1 VAAPSTNVARK
12 VYRCERAAGCVSA
25 ACGVSTAPYTAAPSI
40 SPETKSRGV
49 VRGFLTNTMPK
60 RARAAKKAE
69 KAENSGD
76 EGGSDG
82 RTVSGGAGSKRRLSA
97 GAADEALRGA
107 LECPVCYETML
118 PPILQCSSG
127 HPVCTVCRAKLKK
140 CPTCRRKLGNI
151 RNLLLEKL
159 AADQRIQLVC
169 SFAARGCSEQ
179 LCYGDLSTHQEVC
192 RFRPLTCPHAA
203 PSGARL
209 GPAAECTWMGSE
221 GEIAAHLIAKHGAS
235 FEMMLPYES
244 AGSDAAVSSDATEGD
259 GRLRP
264 KDDRLGH
271 GRQGRDGVVYCMM
284 SSLNRASRTNSHT
297 RYLSLSRS
305 RARSLSLSFSLSR
318 SHSPPPSLP
327 LSLPLSLSLAFAL
340 SHSHSLTLSISLSL
354 SLSPP
359 PNTPPH
365 HHHHTNS
372 K

>member
-1 VAAPSTNVARK
+1 MP
-12 VYRCERAAGCVSA
+12 
-25 ACGVSTAPYTAAPSI
+25 
-40 SPETKSRGV
+40 
-49 VRGFLTNTMPK
+49 PK

-305 RARSLSLSFSLSR
+305 RARALSLSIYIIMHTHTHTGRRNPL
-318 SHSPPPSLP
+318 HS
-327 LSLPLSLSLAFAL
+327 
-340 SHSHSLTLSISLSL
+340 
-354 SLSPP
+354 
-359 PNTPPH
+359 NKPH
-365 HHHHTNS
+365 R
-372 K
+372 